1 MVEIRRNALRVAA
14 ALATSTLAVIAVTTL
29 SDASANTTTT
39 GAATTTTG
47 AATTTTGAATT
58 PANAVPLTVSSRP
71 LGPGIAAGFVGL
83 ATEYWNV
90 EQEVGSDPSKPD
102 TAFEQV
108 ARNLAPDGGFSLRIG
123 GDSTDWTWFPIQG
136 VTQPL
141 WVRWTMT
148 NSWAAVTKRLVADL
162 KAHLI
167 IGVNMEAGSLSVAQA
182 EIHEVDTSIGGS
194 TPITFEL
201 GNEPELYSHFP
212 FYHDKAGQAVLGRP
226 KNYSLLTMASQWN
239 DMARALP
246 SVKLAGP
253 GYSSLTALPYVSQF
267 LTGTKRLSLLTVH
280 TYPLKSKR
288 CAPNETLTEGDLFD
302 QGSLEGLASGVNSWS
317 TLARRAGVGMRVD
330 EINSVTCGGQLGF
343 TGSFG
348 PALWALNILPLYAQD
363 GINGVNFQTR
373 PYTAQNLIQTDHK
386 ASGWRVYVEPE
397 YYGLMEFA
405 QLTPPG
411 SRILSV
417 STLKSGLLDWA
428 VRTPQGQTHVVITN
442 VGSSAVNVAVRAAG
456 ASGNATAEALK
467 ASSRGLA
474 AQTGI
479 TLGGQTV
486 STQTGK
492 LSGTLVTKTV
502 RPNAGAYTVSV
513 APASA
518 EILTF

>member
-1 MVEIRRNALRVAA
+1 MVNVRARALRVTGATIAA
-14 ALATSTLAVIAVTTL
+14 SLAVLAVTAL
-29 SDASANTTTT
+29 PSADAVPTT
-39 GAATTTTG
+39 GAG
-47 AATTTTGAATT
+47 
-58 PANAVPLTVSSRP
+58 VPVTVSSRP

-90 EQEVGSDPSKPD
+90 EQEVGTDPTKPD

-108 ARNLAPDGGFSLRIG
+108 ARNLAPDGDFSLRIG

-136 VTQPL
+136 TTQPL

-148 NSWAAVTKRLVADL
+148 SSWAAVTKRLVDDL
-162 KAHLI
+162 HAHLI
-167 IGVNMEAGSLSVAQA
+167 IGVNMEAGSLPVADA
-182 EIHEVDTSIGGS
+182 EIHEINTGIGGGS
-194 TPITFEL
+194 GPITFEL

-226 KNYSLLTMASQWN
+226 KSYSLLTMASQWN

-246 SVKLAGP
+246 SVRLAGP
-253 GYSSLTALPYVSQF
+253 GYSSLSALPYVSQY

-288 CAPNETLTEGDLFD
+288 CTGGANLQESQLFD
-302 QGSLEGLASGVNSWS
+302 QGSLEGLASGVNSWM
-317 TLARRAGVGMRVD
+317 TLAHHDGVGLRVD
-330 EINSVTCGGQLGF
+330 EINSVTCGGQPGF
-343 TGSFG
+343 TPSFG
-348 PALWALNILPLYAQD
+348 PALWALNILPLYAED

-373 PYTAQNLIQTDHK
+373 PYTAQNLIQTDHTK
-386 ASGWRVYVEPE
+386 AGWRVIVEPE
-397 YYGLMEFA
+397 YYGLLEFA

-417 STLKSGLLDWA
+417 STLSDGLLDWA

-442 VGSSAVNVAVRAAG
+442 VGSSAVNVALHVAG
-456 ASGNATAEALK
+456 VSGNATAEALQA
-467 ASSRGLA
+467 ASGGLTA
-474 AQTGI
+474 ETGV
-479 TLGGQTV
+479 TLGGQRV
-486 STQTGK
+486 SQATGK
-492 LSGTLVTKTV
+492 LTGALVTKTV
-502 RPNAGAYTVSV
+502 RPKAGAYPVTV